1 MPQIKAR
8 VRFKWLGSI
17 HLAQMVGDIT
27 STSSF
32 NELDIFLIL
41 LDFLLIILFGF
52 FTFATILSS
61 TSVCM
66 LLHYGGADGWRH
78 HLWRPLGQNSQD
90 AHTVQSQ
97 SSKERKQ
104 SKLILTVQSRVWTNS
119 MVCTKTKFEQLF
131 TRLSHRQTLDKNTES
146 NPSTLAD
153 LTTKVCKQPFV
164 GVTEFC
170 CQKVSLGL
178 V

>member
-1 MPQIKAR
+1 MPQIKAT
-8 VRFKWLGSI
+8 VTFKWLGSI

-119 MVCTKTKFEQLF
+119 MVCTKTTIHKTLTQTDFGQK
-131 TRLSHRQTLDKNTES
+131 HRIQSKHSGGFDDKS
-146 NPSTLAD
+146 
-153 LTTKVCKQPFV
+153 V
-164 GVTEFC
+164 
-170 CQKVSLGL
+170 
-178 V
+178 